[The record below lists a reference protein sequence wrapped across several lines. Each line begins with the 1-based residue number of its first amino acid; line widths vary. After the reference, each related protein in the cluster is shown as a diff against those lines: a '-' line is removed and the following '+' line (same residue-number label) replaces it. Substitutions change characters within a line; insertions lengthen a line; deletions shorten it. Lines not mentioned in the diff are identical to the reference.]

1 MKCSVFIEKLTLD
14 FYTGPH
20 LNKRDYLLPYV
31 DIYAGIHLYTES
43 IFYRWTA
50 GRKADD
56 IIAAEQL
63 MMSLALM
70 CSVLW

>member
-20 LNKRDYLLPYV
+20 LNERYYSLSYV
-31 DIYAGIHLYTES
+31 DSYAGIHLYTES
-43 IFYRWTA
+43 IFYRWTSR
-50 GRKADD
+50 RKADD

-63 MMSLALM
+63 MMPLAL
-70 CSVLW
+70 